1 MSSIKLKTA
10 WKEKV
15 EPNNFFDDIFLN
27 EKDKALQP
35 ISELFETTSDIPS
48 NNDKIP
54 LNNINEEKIKKK
66 SLKSFKESDLYDS
79 NIVIIQT
86 VSENESELTAM
97 NQFEKEVEK
106 INKII
111 LKKKLKKAKKKSKSK
126 SKKIES

>member
-1 MSSIKLKTA
+1 MSGIKLNTA

-35 ISELFETTSDIPS
+35 ISELFETTNDIPS

-66 SLKSFKESDLYDS
+66 
-79 NIVIIQT
+79 V
-86 VSENESELTAM
+86 
-97 NQFEKEVEK
+97 
-106 INKII
+106 
-111 LKKKLKKAKKKSKSK
+111 
-126 SKKIES
+126 

>member
-35 ISELFETTSDIPS
+35 ISELFETTNDIPS